1 MKEKALRIAKFVS
14 EYRRDFHMQPELGL
28 EEKQTSEKIASTL
41 EGLGFRV
48 RQSQIRFHIP

>member
-1 MKEKALRIAKFVS
+1 
-14 EYRRDFHMQPELGL
+14 MQPELGF

-48 RQSQIRFHIP
+48 RRGVGKIGVVG